1 MFEVL
6 IAVVI
11 FFICFMVFDWG
22 LIMSGIATMV
32 VLGIMGVSIDVDK
45 AKAEF
50 DQAAGIET
58 VVEKKG
64 AGIEEAL
71 RGSPNRTYPRPT
83 KEEGRYT
90 SRAKA
95 PTNIEAQYINNGI
108 RDKWIAVDLWRTD
121 RGGIAA
127 CYTDNEPGTNCFK
140 PILRR
145 HTDGALY
152 ACIEDGNCNIVKE

>member
-1 MFEVL
+1 MFEII

-11 FFICFMVFDWG
+11 FFVIYMFSDSF
-22 LIMSGIATMV
+22 IISGIATMV
-32 VLGIMGVSIDVDK
+32 LLGLLGVTVDVDK
-45 AKAEF
+45 AKTEF
-50 DQAAGIET
+50 DQVAGIET
-58 VVEKKG
+58 VAEKKG

-71 RGSPNRTYPRPT
+71 RSPNRTYPKPT
-83 KEEGRYT
+83 VEQGQYT

-140 PILRR
+140 PTLRR
-145 HTDGALY
+145 HTDGDLY
-152 ACIEDGNCNIVKE
+152 ACFEDGNCHIVRN